1 MKVLFED
8 EGSYI
13 IEVSQDKYLLIDLN
27 DPKIYGY
34 ASDPEVFLRFMPY
47 AEEFTGEPKP
57 ILANVQD
64 LMNSGKLP
72 ATDHDVMGKS
82 PQR

>member
-13 IEVSQDKYLLIDLN
+13 IEVLQDEYLLVDLN

-47 AEEFTGEPKP
+47 AEEFTGEPEP
-57 ILANVQD
+57 ILTKVRD
-64 LMNSGKLP
+64 LMNHGKLP
-72 ATDHDVMGKS
+72 ATDHDVMDKP
-82 PQR
+82 PQG

>member
-13 IEVSQDKYLLIDLN
+13 IEVLQDKYLLIDLD
-27 DPKIYGY
+27 DPKIYRY
-34 ASDPEVFLRFMPY
+34 ASTPEVFLRFMPY
-47 AEEFTGEPKP
+47 AEEFTGKPEPVLVK
-57 ILANVQD
+57 VRG

-72 ATDHDVMGKS
+72 ATDHDGMNRP

>member
-13 IEVSQDKYLLIDLN
+13 IEVLQDKYLLVDLD
-27 DPKIYGY
+27 DPKIYRY
-34 ASDPEVFLRFMPY
+34 ASTPEVFLRFMPY

-57 ILANVQD
+57 ILSKVQG
-64 LMNSGKLP
+64 LMTSGKLP
-72 ATDHDVMGKS
+72 ATDHDVMDKP